1 MVNDPVDPLRRR
13 VLYGMAALP
22 VAGFSST
29 TLSSTT
35 LSSTTLAT
43 SAVTPSASEGPFYP
57 PAHMR
62 FDDVDRDLI
71 KIVDKLEQSG
81 GEIVILAGRVLD
93 AGGNPIPGARIE
105 IWQCDVNG
113 RYLHRAD
120 QGETARDV
128 GFQGFGHDISGTD
141 GSYAF
146 RTIKPVPYTG
156 RTPHIHVKV
165 LIDNRERLTTQFYL
179 ADHPGNARDWLY
191 RRVPVTERE
200 RVTLRFEDKTD
211 NIPQARLDIVV

>member
-22 VAGFSST
+22 VVGFPGSA
-29 TLSSTT
+29 
-35 LSSTTLAT
+35 LAT
-43 SAVTPSASEGPFYP
+43 SATTPSASEGPFYP
-57 PAHMR
+57 PAQMR
-62 FDDVDRDLI
+62 FEDVDRDLV
-71 KIVDKLEQSG
+71 KVADTLQQAG
-81 GEIVILAGRVLD
+81 GEIVTLGGRVLD
-93 AGGNPIPGARIE
+93 VDGNPIHGARIE

-120 QGETARDV
+120 QGGTARDI
-128 GFQGFGHDISGTD
+128 GFQGFGHDISGAD

-165 LIDNRERLTTQFYL
+165 LINNRERLTTQFYV
-179 ADHPGNARDWLY
+179 ADHPGNERDWLY
-191 RRVPVTERE
+191 RRVPVPERE
-200 RVTLRFEDKTD
+200 RVTLRFEDETD

>member
-22 VAGFSST
+22 VVGFPGSA
-29 TLSSTT
+29 
-35 LSSTTLAT
+35 LAT
-43 SAVTPSASEGPFYP
+43 SATTPSASEGPFYP
-57 PAHMR
+57 PAQMR
-62 FDDVDRDLI
+62 FEDVDRDLV
-71 KIVDKLEQSG
+71 KVADRLEQAG
-81 GEIVILAGRVLD
+81 GEIVTLGGRVLD
-93 AGGNPIPGARIE
+93 IDGHPIHGARIE

-120 QGETARDV
+120 QGGTARDI
-128 GFQGFGHDISGTD
+128 GFQGFGHDISGAD

-165 LIDNRERLTTQFYL
+165 LINNRERLTTQFYL
-179 ADHPGNARDWLY
+179 ADHPGNERDWLY

-200 RVTLRFEDKTD
+200 RVTLRFEDETD
-211 NIPQARLDIVV
+211 NIPQARLDIIV

>member
-1 MVNDPVDPLRRR
+1 MNDPVDRLRRR

-29 TLSSTT
+29 A
-35 LSSTTLAT
+35 LAT
-43 SAVTPSASEGPFYP
+43 TAATPSASEGPFYP
-57 PAHMR
+57 PTHMR
-62 FDDVDRDLI
+62 FDDADRDLV
-71 KIVDKLEQSG
+71 KIVDKLEQAG
-81 GEIVILAGRVLD
+81 GEIVTLAGRILD
-93 AGGNPIPGARIE
+93 VSGNPMPGARIE

-120 QGETARDV
+120 QGAIARDA
-128 GFQGFGHDISGTD
+128 GFQGFGHDISGAD

-165 LIDNRERLTTQFYL
+165 LVGDRERLTTQFYL

-191 RRVPVTERE
+191 RRVPETDRE
-200 RVTLRFEDKTD
+200 RITMRFEDRTD
-211 NIPQARLDIVV
+211 KNPQARLDIVV

>member
-35 LSSTTLAT
+35 LAT
-43 SAVTPSASEGPFYP
+43 SAVTPSANEGPFYP

-71 KIVDKLEQSG
+71 KIDDKLEQSG
-81 GEIVILAGRVLD
+81 GEIVTLAGRVLD
-93 AGGNPIPGARIE
+93 TGGNPIPGARIE

-120 QGETARDV
+120 QGGTARDI
-128 GFQGFGHDISGTD
+128 GFQGFGHDISGAD

>member
-22 VAGFSST
+22 VVG
-29 TLSSTT
+29 LSSTA
-35 LSSTTLAT
+35 LAAT
-43 SAVTPSASEGPFYP
+43 VATPSASEGPFYP

-62 FDDVDRDLI
+62 FDDIDRDLI
-71 KIVDKLEQSG
+71 KIADKSEQAG
-81 GEIVILAGRVLD
+81 GEIVTLAGRVLD
-93 AGGNPIPGARIE
+93 AAGKPIPGARIE

-120 QGETARDV
+120 QGGTARDI
-128 GFQGFGHDISGTD
+128 GFQGFGHDISGAD

-146 RTIKPVPYTG
+146 RTIKPVPYAG

-165 LIDNRERLTTQFYL
+165 LIDDREHLTTQFYV

-191 RRVPVTERE
+191 RRVPVAERE
-200 RVTLRFEDKTD
+200 RVTLRFEDSTD
-211 NIPQARLDIVV
+211 NVPQAWLDIVV